1 MTRLR
6 IGISAL
12 YRMNGGSLTYLSQLF
27 QAWAEEGIDR
37 SHDIVLFVRDE
48 SIPQFRSVIT
58 PNIALHSVGAGGLGS
73 VRKILWEQMWFPR
86 LLQREKIDVLFST
99 ANTTPIFGS
108 TPRVVALRNAGPFC
122 PTIRIRTV
130 GFKLWIYMKILGV
143 FMRLSAFRATRVIF
157 ISEYFRDI
165 FLRLGLRPAKTGV
178 IYHGRDAG
186 ARAGDAATQPPR
198 LEGAYML
205 FIGNLY
211 PYKNVIELID
221 AYDRSRNYFV
231 TRGLK
236 LAIVGN
242 PIDVR
247 YAESVRSQVEKLGLN
262 EHVILT
268 GGVSHEEIHT
278 LMAHCELFIFQST
291 CENCPNTLIEALA
304 AGLPIACSSSGVMP
318 EIAGDAAVYFDPFD
332 PDDIG
337 RALRRILDDPQ
348 GGRELRKRALAQS
361 QKFPTWREV
370 GRRTFETLQAA
381 AQARS

>member
-12 YRMNGGSLTYLSQLF
+12 YRMNGGSLTHLRHMIQV
-27 QAWAEEGIDR
+27 WAEEGIDR
-37 SHDIVLFVRDE
+37 NHDIVLFVRDE
-48 SIPQFRSVIT
+48 SIQQIRSVIT
-58 PNIALHSVGAGGLGS
+58 PNITLHSVGAGGLGS

-86 LLQREKIDVLFST
+86 LLRREKIDVLFST

-130 GFKLWIYMKILGV
+130 GLKLWIYMKILGV
-143 FMRLSAFRATRVIF
+143 FMLLSAFRATRVIF
-157 ISEYFRDI
+157 ISQYFREI
-165 FLRLGLRPAKTGV
+165 FLNFGLRPAKTGV
-178 IYHGRDAG
+178 IYHGRDAS
-186 ARAGDAATQPPR
+186 AIAGDAATRPPR
-198 LEGAYML
+198 VDGAYML

-221 AYDRSRNYFV
+221 AYDRSRDYFV
-231 TRGLK
+231 SRGLK

-242 PIDVR
+242 PIDAN
-247 YAESVRSQVEKLGLN
+247 YGESVRSHVGKLGLN
-262 EHVILT
+262 EHVLLT
-268 GGVSHEEIHT
+268 GGVSHEEIHA
-278 LMAHCELFIFQST
+278 LMAHCQLFIFQST

-304 AGLPIACSSSGVMP
+304 AGLPIACSNSGVMP

-337 RALRRILDDPQ
+337 RALRRILDDAQ
-348 GGRELRKRALAQS
+348 GAHELRERALAQS

-381 AQARS
+381 ARAGS